1 MLFRND
7 KRDNRDTS
15 HEAVP
20 LLPLRELIVFPHE
33 VYPIF
38 VGRQKSIKALEA
50 AETSKKPILLAAQK
64 DARVS
69 DPGPDD
75 IYSVGTLGVVVQL
88 LRLPD
93 GTVKALLEGKKRARV
108 VRYVSQDDYFQV
120 EAEEIE
126 EGCERTTEVEA
137 LMRSVNTT
145 FDNYVRLNKKIPP
158 EMVTSI
164 AAVDDPAY
172 LSDKLVGHLGIK
184 LEDKQ
189 SLLECINPA
198 ERLERI
204 LGYMRSELEILEVE
218 KRIRS
223 RVKKQMEKTQKE
235 YYLNE
240 QMRAIQKELGEKDEF
255 KNEIQEL
262 EEKLRQKKMPAEA
275 REKCEREIK
284 KLKMMSPMSAE
295 ATVVRNYLDWFLAL
309 PWFEYTEDKLDIQ
322 EAERILEE
330 DHYGLDKVKQR
341 ILEYLAVQ
349 TLVGQLK
356 GPILCLVGPPGVGKT
371 SLGKSVARATARK
384 FVRVS
389 LGGVRDE
396 AEIRGHRRTY
406 IGALPGKVIQ
416 SMRKAGSGN
425 PVMLFDEVDKM
436 STDFRGDPS
445 SALLEVLD
453 PEQNCTFNDHYL
465 DCDYDLSKVMF
476 ITTANTLERIPR
488 PLQDRMEIIRIP
500 GYTETE
506 KLQIAKKYLIRKQR
520 EANGLKEENIEFSDK
535 AVLSIIRHYTREA
548 GVRNV
553 EREIASICRKV
564 AVEVVKTDRN
574 AHVRIS
580 ASSVGKY
587 LGPPKFRY
595 GIAET
600 EPQVGVATGLAWTE
614 LGGELLGVEVT
625 IVPGRGKLTIT
636 GQLGEVMQESAHAAL
651 SYVRSRSDQ
660 LGLAPD
666 FYQKIDIHIHI
677 PEGAI
682 PKDGPSAGITLATAL
697 VSALCRVRVKNDLAM
712 TGEITLRGRV
722 LPIGGLKEK
731 VLAAHRGGIKS
742 VLLPKE
748 NEKDIEEIP
757 AQILKGITL
766 IKVAHMDDV
775 LKQALVLD
783 DPESF
788 FKPQKS
794 EHAPLFSSDDDKPI
808 IVDDDDDAARVSRT
822 NLS

>member
-1 MLFRND
+1 
-7 KRDNRDTS
+7 
-15 HEAVP
+15 VP
-20 LLPLRELIVFPHE
+20 LLPLRDIIVFPHM
-33 VYPIF
+33 VVPLF
-38 VGRQKSIKALEA
+38 VGRQKSIRALEEA
-50 AETSKKPILLAAQK
+50 VNKQKPILLAAQK
-64 DARVS
+64 DAKTNE
-69 DPGPDD
+69 PAEED
-75 IYSVGTLGVVVQL
+75 IYRVGTLGTVVQL

-93 GTVKALLEGKKRARV
+93 GTVKVLVEGKQRARV
-108 VRYVSQDDYFQV
+108 GRYLDHAEFFLV
-120 EAEEIE
+120 EAEPIVEQ
-126 EGCERTTEVEA
+126 CDKTTEVEA
-137 LMRSVNTT
+137 LVRSVNST
-145 FDNYVRLNKKIPP
+145 FENYVKLNKKIPP
-158 EMVTSI
+158 EMIMSVASI
-164 AAVDDPAY
+164 DDPAR
-172 LSDKLVGHLGIK
+172 LADTIVAHLGIK

-189 SLLECINPA
+189 TLLEMLNPA
-198 ERLERI
+198 ERLEKV
-204 LGYMRSELEILEVE
+204 LGFMRSEIEILEVE

-309 PWFEYTEDKLDIQ
+309 PWFEYTEDKLDIK

-330 DHYGLDKVKQR
+330 DHYGLEKVKER
-341 ILEYLAVQ
+341 ILEYLAVE
-349 TLVGQLK
+349 TLVGQMK

-371 SLGKSVARATARK
+371 SLGKSIARSTGRK

-416 SMRKAGSGN
+416 SLRKAGSSN
-425 PVMLFDEVDKM
+425 PVMLLDEVDKM

-453 PEQNCTFNDHYL
+453 PEQNNTFNDHYL

-476 ITTANTLERIPR
+476 ITTANTLDRIPR
-488 PLQDRMEIIRIP
+488 PLQDRMEVIRIP
-500 GYTETE
+500 GYTEVE
-506 KLQIAKKYLIRKQR
+506 KLNIAKRYLVKKQR
-520 EANGLKEENIEFSDK
+520 EANGLKEENIEFSDG
-535 AVLSIIRHYTREA
+535 ALLMILRRYTRES
-548 GVRNV
+548 GVRNL
-553 EREIASICRKV
+553 EREIAGVCRKA

-574 AHVRIS
+574 AHVKITS
-580 ASSVGKY
+580 SSVPKF
-587 LGPPKFRY
+587 LGPPRFRY
-595 GIAET
+595 GIADI

-614 LGGELLGVEVT
+614 MGGELLQVEVT

-636 GQLGEVMQESAHAAL
+636 GQLGEVMQESAQAAM
-651 SYVRSRSDQ
+651 SYVRSRADKI
-660 LGLAPD
+660 GLPSD
-666 FYQKIDIHIHI
+666 FYHKIDIHIHL

-697 VSALCRVRVKNDLAM
+697 VSALCKVPVRNDLAM

-722 LPIGGLKEK
+722 MPIGGLKEK
-731 VLAAHRGGIKS
+731 VLAAHRGGIKM
-742 VLLPKE
+742 VLIPKE

-757 AQILKGITL
+757 APILKGVTL
-766 IKVAHMDDV
+766 MMVEHMDDV
-775 LKQALVLD
+775 LKHALVLA
-783 DPESF
+783 DPEAF
-788 FKPQKS
+788 FSQK
-794 EHAPLFSSDDDKPI
+794 APAPTPAPRFETEEKAELGEDEEEPT
-808 IVDDDDDAARVSRT
+808 VSPNP